1 MTAGTQDIKTLFD
14 AGAHFG
20 YSRTRRHP
28 TASPFIF
35 GTKDRNDIFDLEETQ
50 RRLDAAC
57 EFVSGISSIAAAAPA
72 REVHSSERNMQA
84 AAKAGGAKQLLFVGG
99 KNESIDIIKEVA
111 MRTGSPYVAGRW
123 IGGTLTNFK
132 NIRKR
137 IDRLE
142 KLMSERDSGELEKYT
157 KKERLLIDREI
168 TELLG
173 RFGGL
178 VKMLELPAG
187 LFIVDT
193 RREETAVREANQ
205 LGIPVIGLSSSD
217 CDFSMVQYPV
227 PANDTSVRSIRLVA
241 ETIANAFEK
250 GKANQTPSSKPQA
263 PNKIQ

>member
-1 MTAGTQDIKTLFD
+1 MTAGTQDIKTLFE

-50 RRLDAAC
+50 RRLEAAC
-57 EFVSGISSIAAAAPA
+57 AFASSIIGSGPAAAAPA
-72 REVHSSERNMQA
+72 SERKSQSAGATA
-84 AAKAGGAKQLLFVGG
+84 AGRVKQLLFVGG
-99 KNESIDIIKEVA
+99 KNEAVDIIREA
-111 MRTGSPYVAGRW
+111 AARIGAPYVAGRW
-123 IGGTLTNFK
+123 IGGSLTNFK

-168 TELLG
+168 TELLA

-178 VKMLELPAG
+178 VKMLELPAA

-217 CDFSMVQYPV
+217 CDFSQVQYPV

-241 ETIANAFEK
+241 EAIAEAYEK
-250 GKANQTPSSKPQA
+250 GKTVAS
-263 PNKIQ
+263 

>member
-1 MTAGTQDIKTLFD
+1 MTGTQDIKTLFE

-28 TASPFIF
+28 TAAPFIF

-50 RRLDAAC
+50 RRLAAAC
-57 EFVSGISSIAAAAPA
+57 AFASSIAGNAPAAAAGAPA
-72 REVHSSERNMQA
+72 QSGE
-84 AAKAGGAKQLLFVGG
+84 KAVGRAKQLLFVGG
-99 KNESIDIIKEVA
+99 KNEAVEIVKEVA
-111 MRTGSPYVAGRW
+111 ERIGAPYVAGRW

-168 TELLG
+168 TELLT

-178 VKMLELPAG
+178 VKMVELPSA

-217 CDFSMVQYPV
+217 CDFSQVQYPV
-227 PANDTSVRSIRLVA
+227 PANDTAVRSIRLVS
-241 ETIANAFEK
+241 ESIASAFEK
-250 GKANQTPSSKPQA
+250 GKTESNQPAANSK
-263 PNKIQ
+263 K

>member
-1 MTAGTQDIKTLFD
+1 MTSNGVTAGTQDIKTLFD

-50 RRLDAAC
+50 RRLEAAC
-57 EFVSGISSIAAAAPA
+57 AFAGSIAGNTPAVVAP
-72 REVHSSERNMQA
+72 QTG
-84 AAKAGGAKQLLFVGG
+84 AKASGARQLLFVGG
-99 KNESIDIIKEVA
+99 KNEAVDIVKEVA
-111 MRTGSPYVAGRW
+111 TRIGEPYVAGRW

-142 KLMSERDSGELEKYT
+142 KHMSERDSGELEKYT

-168 TELLG
+168 TELLA

-178 VKMLELPAG
+178 VKMLELPAA

-193 RREETAVREANQ
+193 KREETAVREANQ

-217 CDFSMVQYPV
+217 CDFSQVQYPV

-241 ETIANAFEK
+241 NAIAEAYEK
-250 GKANQTPSSKPQA
+250 GKTKSQSANDTNTTNTYK
-263 PNKIQ
+263 